1 MDKEKYFDD
10 VSDLLKRAEDQL
22 NKINLTSDGE
32 KLTFAEFKKQD
43 TRKETSLYMTPRQI
57 LYALEL
63 LNQEERM
70 ELATLMCRD
79 NLGEDYY
86 FLLGVVIQ
94 DQNPDLFFP
103 NPREIKNEI

>member
-22 NKINLTSDGE
+22 NKINLTSDGSR
-32 KLTFAEFKKQD
+32 LTFAEFKKQD
-43 TRKETSLYMTPRQI
+43 TRKETYYMTPRQI